1 MNTRSQ
7 VKRMVQSHLFD
18 FANEIQKTPL
28 YEVNIDFDEASEAWK
43 SNKKYMGNGTYKY
56 VCCGHYKNGKSCNR
70 TATFDILDLKDDGM
84 YCKIHKN

>member
-1 MNTRSQ
+1 MLTRSQ
-7 VKRMVQSHLFD
+7 AKKEVQEYIYD
-18 FANEIQKTPL
+18 FANKKQPQPL

-56 VCCGHYKNGKSCNR
+56 KCCGHYKNGKPCNR